1 MRQSGRRAKVE
12 AMSSKAKVA
21 IIEDDMAIV
30 QMYRTK
36 FENEGYEVA
45 TAPDGITGLELI
57 STEKPDI
64 VLLDLMMPNMNGL
77 DMLQRLRNQPG
88 GREAKVVV
96 LTNMGDTETATKV
109 YKMAADDYIVK
120 AEMTPKQVSERVK
133 ALLARGDGGQP
144 AAQ

>member
-1 MRQSGRRAKVE
+1 MSTKKV
-12 AMSSKAKVA
+12 KVA
-21 IIEDDMAIV
+21 IIEDDIAIV

-45 TAPDGITGLELI
+45 TAPDGVSGLELI
-57 STEKPDI
+57 DTFAPDI

-77 DMLQRLRNQPG
+77 DMLSRLRSQPN
-88 GREAKVVV
+88 GRDAKVVV

-120 AEMTPKQVSERVK
+120 AEMTPKQVAERVK
-133 ALLARGDGGQP
+133 VLLDKG
-144 AAQ
+144 

>member
-1 MRQSGRRAKVE
+1 
-12 AMSSKAKVA
+12 MSTNKTKVA

-45 TAPDGITGLELI
+45 TAPDGATGLELI
-57 STEKPDI
+57 DSFTPDI
-64 VLLDLMMPNMNGL
+64 ILLDLMMPNMNGL
-77 DMLQRLRNQPG
+77 DMLKQLRGQAG
-88 GREAKVVV
+88 GRDAKVVV

-120 AEMTPKQVSERVK
+120 AEMTPKQVADRVK
-133 ALLARGDGGQP
+133 TLLDKK
-144 AAQ
+144 

>member
-1 MRQSGRRAKVE
+1 MSTKKV
-12 AMSSKAKVA
+12 KVA

-45 TAPDGITGLELI
+45 TAPDGLSGLELI
-57 STEKPDI
+57 NDYQPDI
-64 VLLDLMMPNMNGL
+64 ILLDLMMPNMNGL
-77 DMLQRLRNQPG
+77 DMLQRLRSQPG
-88 GREAKVVV
+88 GRDAKVVV
-96 LTNMGDTETATKV
+96 LTNMGDTETATRV

-133 ALLARGDGGQP
+133 ALLARGGG
-144 AAQ
+144 AASDQQSN

>member
-1 MRQSGRRAKVE
+1 MSTKKV
-12 AMSSKAKVA
+12 KVA

-45 TAPDGITGLELI
+45 TAPDGAAGLELI
-57 STEKPDI
+57 DSFEPDI

-77 DMLQRLRNQPG
+77 DMLSKLRQQPS
-88 GREAKVVV
+88 GREAKVIV

-120 AEMTPKQVSERVK
+120 AEMTPKEVAERVK
-133 ALLARGDGGQP
+133 ALLAKGD
-144 AAQ
+144 

>member
-1 MRQSGRRAKVE
+1 MRIWGVETKVK
-12 AMSSKAKVA
+12 AMSNKVKVA

-45 TAPDGITGLELI
+45 TAPDGISGLELI
-57 STEKPDI
+57 ATEKPDI

-120 AEMTPKQVSERVK
+120 AEMTPKQVSERIK
-133 ALLARGDGGQP
+133 ALLARGAEGQ
-144 AAQ
+144 AAA